1 MREDSARSVDSSA
14 AVLAGAAATGLG
26 LALTDEEL
34 RASVAENGFI
44 YKDGKGLFGYVG
56 RGIHRRVAVNGP
68 DLAHTNAELTDL
80 AADICPVGCIIRK
93 REGFSIPIGEREFD
107 KGLIGHEIEEK
118 RHA

>member
-1 MREDSARSVDSSA
+1 
-14 AVLAGAAATGLG
+14 
-26 LALTDEEL
+26 
-34 RASVAENGFI
+34 
-44 YKDGKGLFGYVG
+44 
-56 RGIHRRVAVNGP
+56 
-68 DLAHTNAELTDL
+68 LTDL